1 MTTTTFLESSTQRE
15 SALSRCVLAS
25 RCCTHYTFIIFFR
38 KRKNLTRR
46 AGNFFK
52 FGTGGN
58 PRTSA
63 PYNFAGPGCSQ
74 GAYESNC
81 GILKPQPDSM
91 PVGEPKL
98 SNIFGT
104 LSMSTSVEL

>member
-1 MTTTTFLESSTQRE
+1 MFWLPGVVHII
-15 SALSRCVLAS
+15 LSLSFSENAKISQDGLV
-25 RCCTHYTFIIFFR
+25 
-38 KRKNLTRR
+38 
-46 AGNFFK
+46 NFFK